1 MVDFSEWHRAGKTP
15 VLSHYHVK
23 KGRIMGCTFDCYLWN
38 SLLDNTAAERT
49 KALRH
54 DDGTYGTYYFI
65 SCFHSCSHRENCIR
79 EMENLTHCCLQ
90 EHSSP
95 SYRDGFIQGLGLEL
109 LKVLAKRITQIPRQ
123 MHLEQP
129 FVQDN
134 LQYSSQAILP
144 YLSESCP
151 LPSGY
156 TAPGVLVSYIPTNIC
171 SPFRQSLILRS
182 LGFV

>member
-23 KGRIMGCTFDCYLWN
+23 KGRIMDCTFDCYLWN

-54 DDGTYGTYYFI
+54 NDGTYGTYYFI
-65 SCFHSCSHRENCIR
+65 SCFHSCSHRENSIR
-79 EMENLTHCCLQ
+79 EMENLAHCCLQ

-95 SYRDGFIQGLGLEL
+95 SYRDGFIQGLGREL

-129 FVQDN
+129 FVKTICNTALKQYFHIYLRAVPSPLDTQ
-134 LQYSSQAILP
+134 LQ
-144 YLSESCP
+144 EC
-151 LPSGY
+151 
-156 TAPGVLVSYIPTNIC
+156 
-171 SPFRQSLILRS
+171 
-182 LGFV
+182 